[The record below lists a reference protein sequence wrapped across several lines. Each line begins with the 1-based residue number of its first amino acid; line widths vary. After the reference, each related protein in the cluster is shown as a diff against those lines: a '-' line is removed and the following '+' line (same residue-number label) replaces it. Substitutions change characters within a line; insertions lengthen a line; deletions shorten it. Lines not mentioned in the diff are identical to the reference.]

1 MAGVWCLTYSDTPER
16 INALTESSGGMPI
29 TAIAKTFWGKGLI
42 FIVLTGFSAALGI
55 GIATSVGASRI
66 LFAMGRDGFA
76 SRSFGT
82 VHERHSVPWTA
93 LHVIFLCGVVG
104 PLVVGAFI
112 GPYKAFVWFCMTT
125 TFFVMVTYLL
135 VNISN
140 LLLFRD
146 RALKS
151 ATGFLLYVVVPVL
164 GIFFDGYIL
173 VRSFFIELW
182 GQSWGEG
189 RSVLVFDVGCAVIAL
204 FFLRQKQA
212 ALAPSPT

>member
-1 MAGVWCLTYSDTPER
+1 
-16 INALTESSGGMPI
+16 MPI
-29 TAIAKTFWGKGLI
+29 TAIATTFWGKGSI
-42 FIVLTGFSAALGI
+42 FIVFTGFSAALGI

-76 SRSFGT
+76 SRSFGA

-93 LHVIFLCGVVG
+93 LHVIFTCGVVG

-125 TFFVMVTYLL
+125 TFFAMVTYLL
-135 VNISN
+135 VNVSN

-151 ATGFLLYVVVPVL
+151 GAGFLLYAVVPIL

-189 RSVLVFDVGCAVIAL
+189 RSVLVFDVGCAVLAL

-212 ALAPSPT
+212 VLAPSPT